1 MFIESSS
8 FMLSAVA
15 GVATVNIGSAA
26 LGFIV
31 VATPL
36 GWIGLIVGGV
46 AVAGMAAAT
55 SMGINQVV
63 KEDAGGIYDS
73 IIKRVGSL

>member
-8 FMLSAVA
+8 FAASALTGTSIVNA
-15 GVATVNIGSAA
+15 GGAVFSF
-26 LGFIV
+26 LV

-36 GWIGLIVGGV
+36 GWVGLIIGGV
-46 AVAGMAAAT
+46 AVAGIAAGA

-73 IIKRVGSL
+73 IMKWVN